1 MPKMMSRPQS
11 ALRSTAVCSA
21 ALCCACLLATGVAH
35 AGTAE
40 VAFEQADRY
49 TDIGPRRDLA
59 QVQQTLTAHL
69 QALAASQLGA
79 SQTLR
84 VTITDID
91 LAGEINPASM
101 RLHDVRVMG
110 RHPDWPRISLRYSL
124 QDGSRVLAEGSEV
137 LTDMA
142 YLSRSTLHNGST
154 ALPYEQ
160 RMLGDWVNRLARP
173 AAH

>member
-1 MPKMMSRPQS
+1 MPKT
-11 ALRSTAVCSA
+11 LSTLFAA
-21 ALCCACLLATGVAH
+21 ALCCAAPLVAGLAH

-40 VAFEQADRY
+40 VAFEQTDRY
-49 TDIGPRRDLA
+49 TDIGPKRDLA

-69 QALAASQLGA
+69 QALAAA
-79 SQTLR
+79 SLPANQTLR

-91 LAGEINPASM
+91 LAGEIDPASM

-124 QDGSRVLAEGSEV
+124 QDGPRVLAEGSEV

-142 YLSRSTLHNGST
+142 YLNRSSLLNGST

-160 RMLGDWVNRLARP
+160 RMLGDWVHRLARP